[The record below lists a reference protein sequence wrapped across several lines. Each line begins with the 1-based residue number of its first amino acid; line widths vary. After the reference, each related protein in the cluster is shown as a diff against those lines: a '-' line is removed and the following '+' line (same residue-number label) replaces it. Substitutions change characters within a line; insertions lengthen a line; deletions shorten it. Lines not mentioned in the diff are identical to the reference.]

1 MLVLILQFTFAYN
14 VNRKAVTV
22 LETIAETRIINGDK
36 SRQKH
41 DNVDNKQT
49 TSPTAAETTTT
60 TTTSLTAVC
69 PGRLWSE
76 PGKHFP
82 QSAKYTCTLCSTI
95 TNISRHAEKL

>member
-22 LETIAETRIINGDK
+22 LETIAETRITNGDK
-36 SRQKH
+36 SQQKH

-60 TTTSLTAVC
+60 TTTTSLTAVC

-76 PGKHFP
+76 PGKHSP
-82 QSAKYTCTLCSTI
+82 QSAKYTLCSTI